1 MQVDQQ
7 SPQDHTE
14 EAATAGTRRRRRALT
29 VGRRRVPLVALGLV
43 GALATM
49 AAVAAVVVQ
58 KPDRQVT
65 VSAQEGLPQVTT
77 EVTTT
82 SVPVLHDVAYDCPE
96 TPGGGGPSNTGH
108 GTSDYPPG
116 AGHPTPQAALASY
129 VRSAF
134 PKATVEE
141 FLPTK
146 WEPYEV
152 DFSNG
157 KAELGLA
164 YTGSGWVVDGMT
176 YCMTWSRQVAP

>member
-96 TPGGGGPSNTGH
+96 TPGAVHSNTGG

-129 VRSAF
+129 VRSAY
-134 PKATVEE
+134 PKAAVEE

-152 DFSNG
+152 VFSNG
-157 KAELGLA
+157 KAVLSLG
-164 YTGSGWVVDGMT
+164 YTGSGWVVDGKT
-176 YCMTWSRQVAP
+176 YCMTWTRQMRP